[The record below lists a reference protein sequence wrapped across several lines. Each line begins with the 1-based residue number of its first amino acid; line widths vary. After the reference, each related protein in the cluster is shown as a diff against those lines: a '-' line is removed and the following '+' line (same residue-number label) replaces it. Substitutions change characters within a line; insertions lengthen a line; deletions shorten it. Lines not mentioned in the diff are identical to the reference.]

1 MSSGLSARVLKVMS
15 VFGGVQALGV
25 LCSIVRIKFVALWLG
40 PAGIGLF
47 GIFNGAA
54 DMLKTLTQLGFRD
67 SSVRDVVAHRT
78 SPSLGTIVTVIRR
91 WGFILGIL
99 GAVVMAGAAPLLSLK
114 TFGNYDQTLSFVTL
128 GLALFLMSLS
138 SAEQALMQGMERLR
152 GLAKASVFGMVAGL
166 AVSLPMYR
174 FWGLSSV
181 VPSIIAYTAAT
192 CAALIW
198 YRVRGI
204 KAPAPVTLADT
215 LSTGRRFIVLGVYMT
230 SADFI
235 AQLVSYIF
243 LSWLNMGA
251 GGSEVGYY
259 QAGFTIINRYIGMV
273 LTAMVVEYYPRL
285 SSALPYPRRI
295 PVFVAHEMS
304 LLLLVI
310 VPAVLLLISLAPW
323 VVSLLYTADFAVTV
337 PFVTLA
343 MTGVLFRAMSCALA
357 YVILAKGDG
366 ITYLVTESL
375 SAATALVLNIGA
387 YRLWGLGGLGVSYTL
402 WYFAYFVIVSAVYT
416 RRYSM
421 RLPRRTML
429 FATASVLAVCVC
441 SVVAVCFN
449 PLIILP
455 AAVIAAI
462 VCLRA
467 LYRLIARRRGSR

>member
-47 GIFNGAA
+47 GIFNGATE
-54 DMLKTLTQLGFRD
+54 MLKTLTQLGFRD
-67 SSVRDVVAHRT
+67 SSVRDVVAHR
-78 SPSLGTIVTVIRR
+78 SAPSLGKIITVIRR
-91 WGFILGIL
+91 WGFILGIF
-99 GAVVMAGAAPLLSLK
+99 GALVMAGAAPLLSMK
-114 TFGNYDQTLSFVTL
+114 TFGSYEHTLSFVTL
-128 GLALFLMSLS
+128 GLALFLMSLA
-138 SAEQALMQGMERLR
+138 SAEQAVMQGMERLR
-152 GLAKASVFGMVAGL
+152 GLAKASVFGVVAGL
-166 AVSLPMYR
+166 LVSLPLYR
-174 FWGLSSV
+174 FWGLASV
-181 VPSIIAYTAAT
+181 VPSIIAYSAAT

-204 KAPAPVTLADT
+204 KTQERVTLADT
-215 LSTGRRFIVLGVYMT
+215 LSTGRRFIMLGIYMT

-259 QAGFTIINRYIGMV
+259 QAGFTIVNRYIGLV

-295 PVFVAHEMS
+295 PVFVAHEML

-310 VPAVLLLISLAPW
+310 VPAVMIFIPLAPW

-343 MTGVLFRAMSCALA
+343 MTGVLFRAIACSLA

-366 ITYLVTESL
+366 ITYLVSESL
-375 SAATALVLNIGA
+375 SAATALVLNITA
-387 YRLWGLGGLGVSYTL
+387 YRFWGLAGLGVSYTV
-402 WYFAYFVIVSAVYT
+402 WYFVYFIIVATVYM

-429 FATASVLAVCVC
+429 FAAASVVMVGLS
-441 SVVAVCFN
+441 SVIALRFN
-449 PLIILP
+449 PLFLLP
-455 AAVIAAI
+455 PALI
-462 VCLRA
+462 VAFFCLRV
-467 LYRLIARRRGSR
+467 LYRLIARRRDK